1 MKKIILLFILSA
13 NFLFSFDV
21 ILNSTREKNI
31 NYAILHIFNNS
42 PFSCKKKIINIKQ
55 YEYICS
61 IDIQN
66 NLKIK
71 PKKTKFAIIAIKNKK
86 DKTDIIIYPTYKVKV
101 YKTSNPLYLTKKI
114 NNILDKKATHWIF
127 VFYKNKIFEQQ
138 NKQQGINFPIY
149 FYKNTMPSI
158 GALDLNEIPV
168 NYISNSKDIESYLSI
183 KNDFDAKSYKFVI
196 SEINKTIKKYPHS
209 IFMDDFLLYKIRA
222 INKIL
227 NNNSDNI
234 DQNNEDI
241 NYNNIINTGKKWIK
255 SFPSNPNIPEVLY
268 YIATAYQNIGQNAN
282 AQYFYDILITEHPNS
297 KWTKLGIIFFA
308 NSLYSNNHKTKAIKL
323 YKDVLYSAKNLN
335 VASIA
340 ALKLANIYIKEKKYT
355 LAKKYYKKII
365 DGNPIFL
372 LQNLQ
377 KAYNLALKLKNHKF
391 YHIATTLLKDILKK
405 NQGSTNDIEEKTIK
419 TLGDI
424 YVQMNDYKNAK
435 KYYTMY
441 ISKYKYG
448 NYINQVKKSLDL
460 LFFNNKETNSSKLI
474 AYYNILIKKYPSGKI
489 YQKASLLK
497 AKVLIKEKQYQKAI
511 SLLKNFQPN
520 NLNIKLKQKLFKQ
533 AIKDLIIQN
542 LKQENCSNAVELLKE
557 YNIKLNKNIKQLA
570 KCYIST
576 FDYKDALSLVNK
588 QLQRKDISLKEK
600 FFWLN
605 KLANILEK
613 TKNFKKLKQISK
625 DIIFIGKTYNFK
637 NYQKALYYQ
646 FEAEFGLKQYNK
658 AIFTSSSIEKIFK
671 NNFKNISVYNKMV
684 QYAKNIDNDT
694 MIIKYATKIIELQKY
709 YKSYLLS
716 PEIELTL
723 VSSLEKTGNFDKGI
737 RILKELLQRDNSNQ
751 HKARILYQLGD
762 LYLQQGDKI
771 KAKNIFKKCSAI
783 KNEKGWSNLCK
794 ESLTLF

>member
-1 MKKIILLFILSA
+1 MKKILLLFILSA

-21 ILNSTREKNI
+21 VLNSTREKNI
-31 NYAILHIFNNS
+31 DYGILHIFNNS
-42 PFSCKKKIINIKQ
+42 PFSCKKKIINIKH
-55 YEYICS
+55 YKYICS
-61 IDIQN
+61 INTQN
-66 NLKIK
+66 DLKIK
-71 PKKTKFAIIAIKNKK
+71 SKKTKFAIISIKNKK
-86 DKTDIIIYPTYKVKV
+86 NKTDIIISPIYKVRV
-101 YKTSNPLYLTKKI
+101 YKTSKPLYLTKKT
-114 NNILDKKATHWIF
+114 NDILYKKANHWIF
-127 VFYKNKIFEQQ
+127 IFYKNKIFEQQ

-196 SEINKTIKKYPHS
+196 SEINKAIKKYPHS

-227 NNNSDNI
+227 NNNSNDI
-234 DQNNEDI
+234 DQNNEDTS
-241 NYNNIINTGKKWIK
+241 YNNIINTGKKWIK
-255 SFPSNPNIPEVLY
+255 DFPSNPNIPEVLY

-282 AQYFYDILITEHPNS
+282 AQYFYDMLITEHPNS

-308 NSLYSNNHKTKAIKL
+308 NNLYNNNHKTKAIKL

-355 LAKKYYKKII
+355 LAKEYYKKII
-365 DGNPIFL
+365 NGNPMFL

-391 YHIATTLLKDILKK
+391 YHIAITLLKDILKK
-405 NQGSTNDIEEKTIK
+405 NQGNTNIKEKTIK
-419 TLGDI
+419 SLGDI
-424 YVQMNDYKNAK
+424 YAQINDYKNAK

-441 ISKYKYG
+441 ITKYKYG
-448 NYINQVKKSLDL
+448 NYISQVKKSLDL

-511 SLLKNFQPN
+511 NLLKNFQPN
-520 NLNIKLKQKLFKQ
+520 NLNIKLKQKLLKK
-533 AIKDLIIQN
+533 AIKDSIIQN

-557 YNIKLNKNIKQLA
+557 YNITLNKNIKQLA

-576 FDYKDALSLVNK
+576 FDYQDALSLINK
-588 QLQRKDISLKEK
+588 QLKRKNMSLKEK

-613 TKNFKKLKQISK
+613 TKNFKKLEQISK

-658 AIFTSSSIEKIFK
+658 AISTSSSIEKIFK

-694 MIIKYATKIIELQKY
+694 MIIKYATKIIKLQKH

-723 VSSLEKTGNFDKGI
+723 VSSLEKTGNFNKGI
-737 RILKELLQRDNSNQ
+737 DVLKDLLKRDNSKQ
-751 HKARILYQLGD
+751 YKARILYQLGD
-762 LYLQQGDKI
+762 LYSQQGDKA
-771 KAKNIFKKCSAI
+771 KAKNIFKKCSTI
-783 KNEKGWSNLCK
+783 KNEEGWSNLCK